1 MTDMKVNY
9 RRTISE
15 QREREHQRKLK
26 EREEMLSKMSDEE
39 REKYIEDEQKR
50 IKDALGIMAMAQSFI
65 KDSPYSKL

>member
-1 MTDMKVNY
+1 MKVNY

-39 REKYIEDEQKR
+39 REKYLEDEQKR
-50 IKDALGIMAMAQSFI
+50 IRDALGIMAMAQSFI

>member
-9 RRTISE
+9 RRTVSK

-39 REKYIEDEQKR
+39 REKYLEDEQKR
-50 IKDALGIMAMAQSFI
+50 IKDTLGIMSMAQAMLG
-65 KDSPYSKL
+65 DNPYSKL

>member
-1 MTDMKVNY
+1 MKVNY

>member
-1 MTDMKVNY
+1 MKVNY

-39 REKYIEDEQKR
+39 REKYLEDEQER
-50 IKDALGIMAMAQSFI
+50 VRNALGIMSMAQSYLG
-65 KDSPYSKL
+65 DNPYSKL